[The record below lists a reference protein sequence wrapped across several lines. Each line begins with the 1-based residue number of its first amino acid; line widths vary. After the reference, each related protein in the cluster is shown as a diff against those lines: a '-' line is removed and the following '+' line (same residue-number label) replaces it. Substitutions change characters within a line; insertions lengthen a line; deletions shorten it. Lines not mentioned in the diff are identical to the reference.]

1 MEDTCELV
9 EQLLA
14 LVGAKL
20 EDGSPLALGMEIS
33 RVDRIEGL
41 HTLNAGLQ
49 TALALAFHHDIMK
62 IALQTLGVGMA
73 AKDSDT
79 LQLRVPPAL
88 KRKLAM
94 DAAEHGVTI
103 RTLILNAL
111 VAAGYDVPE
120 DEIRDKR
127 KVR

>member
-1 MEDTCELV
+1 
-9 EQLLA
+9 
-14 LVGAKL
+14 
-20 EDGSPLALGMEIS
+20 
-33 RVDRIEGL
+33 
-41 HTLNAGLQ
+41 
-49 TALALAFHHDIMK
+49 
-62 IALQTLGVGMA
+62 
-73 AKDSDT
+73 
-79 LQLRVPPAL
+79 VPQAL

-111 VAAGYDVPE
+111 VAAGYEIPE

>member
-1 MEDTCELV
+1 MST
-9 EQLLA
+9 
-14 LVGAKL
+14 K
-20 EDGSPLALGMEIS
+20 GS
-33 RVDRIEGL
+33 
-41 HTLNAGLQ
+41 
-49 TALALAFHHDIMK
+49 K
-62 IALQTLGVGMA
+62 
-73 AKDSDT
+73 T
-79 LQLRVPPAL
+79 LQLKVPQAL

-111 VAAGYDVPE
+111 VAAGYKVPE

>member
-1 MEDTCELV
+1 M
-9 EQLLA
+9 
-14 LVGAKL
+14 VGK
-20 EDGSPLALGMEIS
+20 E
-33 RVDRIEGL
+33 
-41 HTLNAGLQ
+41 
-49 TALALAFHHDIMK
+49 
-62 IALQTLGVGMA
+62 
-73 AKDSDT
+73 SDT
-79 LQLRVPPAL
+79 LQLRVPPLL

-111 VAAGYDVPE
+111 VAAGYDIPE

>member
-1 MEDTCELV
+1 MS
-9 EQLLA
+9 
-14 LVGAKL
+14 G
-20 EDGSPLALGMEIS
+20 
-33 RVDRIEGL
+33 
-41 HTLNAGLQ
+41 
-49 TALALAFHHDIMK
+49 
-62 IALQTLGVGMA
+62 
-73 AKDSDT
+73 KDSDT
-79 LQLRVPPAL
+79 LQLQVPQAL

-111 VAAGYDVPE
+111 VTAGYEVPQ

>member
-1 MEDTCELV
+1 M
-9 EQLLA
+9 
-14 LVGAKL
+14 
-20 EDGSPLALGMEIS
+20 
-33 RVDRIEGL
+33 
-41 HTLNAGLQ
+41 TLS
-49 TALALAFHHDIMK
+49 T
-62 IALQTLGVGMA
+62 
-73 AKDSDT
+73 KDSDT
-79 LQLRVPPAL
+79 LQLRVPQAL

-111 VAAGYDVPE
+111 VSAGYEIPE